1 MNYFNTDKDT
11 ANIIKKYEGHNIDIL
26 TCAKTKAD
34 VKGGTIIDYE
44 GRVGCQTV
52 NAWIQRGVEIVT
64 GASSTPGLIC
74 TSHCTDSSP
83 QSVRLPSAPC
93 SSRT

>member
-1 MNYFNTDKDT
+1 MNSFNTDKDT
-11 ANIIKKYEGHNIDIL
+11 ANIIKKYEGHNIDIF

-34 VKGGTIIDYE
+34 VKGGTIIDYK
-44 GRVGCQTV
+44 GRMGCRTV

-64 GASSTPGLIC
+64 GTSSTPGLIC
-74 TSHCTDSSP
+74 SSNCTDSSP